1 MQDLSVFLFRRDL
14 RLADNSGLIAA
25 MQASKQVIPV
35 FIVDPGLVASWSNAN
50 VRLSFLASALKNLD
64 QAIANHGG
72 RLQVLQGDPAE
83 VLSKLLNQHK
93 INGVYTNRDY
103 TPLARSR
110 DKQLKSAC
118 ESRGVVFHSYADQL
132 LNEPEAVTKADGLP
146 YTVFT
151 PYFKRGKVHYV
162 PAPIEETNFDFGKCE
177 AAIGL
182 EVSSLGPY
190 LVHPADL
197 DSLSVDKALMRIGSL
212 GAYEETKDLPG
223 VNGTSRLSA
232 LLRFGLCSVRQVY
245 YSVLESHSLSHG
257 LIRQLYWRDFYFQV
271 GYHFPH
277 VYKSAFRKKYDKLA
291 WDHNPGAFHAWQ
303 QGETGFPIVD
313 AGMRELLATGYMHN
327 RVRMIVASFLT
338 KNLHINWREGER
350 HFARY
355 LVDFDPALNNGNWQW
370 GASTGCDAQPYFRV
384 FNPWRQQLRFD
395 KDCAYIKQWVPE
407 LRELNPRQI
416 HALEKDDAGYRT
428 KIVDLRSSGEES
440 KRRFKALANN
450 G

>member
-14 RLADNSGLIAA
+14 RLSDNSGLIAA
-25 MQASKQVIPV
+25 MHASKKVMPV
-35 FIVDPGLVASWSNAN
+35 FIVDPALVANWSNAN
-50 VRLSFLASALKNLD
+50 ARLSFLGSALKNLD
-64 QAIANHGG
+64 HAIASHGG
-72 RLQVLQGDPAE
+72 RLQVLQGDLAE

-93 INGVYTNRDY
+93 VDSVYTNRDY

-110 DKQLKSAC
+110 DKQLKTVS
-118 ESRGVVFHSYADQL
+118 ETMGVAFHSYGDQL

-151 PYFKRGKVHYV
+151 PYFRRAKDHHI
-162 PAPIEETNFDFGKCE
+162 PTPTQEAQFNFGECE
-177 AAIGL
+177 AGIDIETSL
-182 EVSSLGPY
+182 LGPY
-190 LVHPADL
+190 LAHPTDPGM
-197 DSLSVDKALMRIGSL
+197 LSVDKALARINSL
-212 GAYEETKDLPG
+212 EDYDETKDLPG

-232 LLRFGLCSVRQVY
+232 LLRFGLCSVREVY
-245 YSVLESHSLSHG
+245 HSALDSHSLSHG

-277 VYKSAFRKKYDKLA
+277 VYKSAFRKKYDRLA
-291 WDHNPGAFHAWQ
+291 WDHNPHAFKAWQ

-338 KNLHINWREGER
+338 KNLHIDWRKGER

-355 LVDFDPALNNGNWQW
+355 LIDFDPALNNGNWQW

-395 KDCAYIKQWVPE
+395 KDCAYIKHWVPE
-407 LRELNPRQI
+407 LRELTPRQI

-428 KIVDLRSSGEES
+428 KIVDLKSSSEES
-440 KRRFKALANN
+440 KRRFKALAES
-450 G
+450 